1 MRLRVL
7 DSGSCEHLKAGVH
20 SGGLALVALMC
31 AYNAAAWMRRRERH
45 LGINAVLY
53 AAATIW
59 EQRHVAHHLRALRE
73 CSQAKGEPAASA
85 EETPAA

>member
-1 MRLRVL
+1 MRLSVL
-7 DSGSCEHLKAGVH
+7 DSGSCERLKAGVH

-31 AYNAAAWMRRRERH
+31 AYNTAAWVQRRERH
-45 LGINAVLY
+45 LGVNALLY

-59 EQRHVAHHLRALRE
+59 EQRHIAHHLRALRE
-73 CSQAKGEPAASA
+73 CYRTKGEPAASA